1 MGEERGFTS
10 HTGVFL
16 PSELSSQYRCLPK
29 TDDNDRTNKNDA
41 NTLSWPMIQFFFL
54 DKYLIGAIQITCFG
68 ILKTVLVEI
77 LSYMRKITYH
87 LLLIVFSINKLISMQ
102 DVGHNMLH
110 LHVAQQ
116 LPITLSSW
124 TSKLSP
130 TNEKDAELNWQF
142 PFGIHL
148 KQKILP
154 DLLKLRTKA
163 EKSDKIFI
171 IYINKRSKGSAWQ

>member
-1 MGEERGFTS
+1 
-10 HTGVFL
+10 
-16 PSELSSQYRCLPK
+16 
-29 TDDNDRTNKNDA
+29 
-41 NTLSWPMIQFFFL
+41 MIQFFFL

-102 DVGHNMLH
+102 DVGHNMFH

-130 TNEKDAELNWQF
+130 TNEKDAELN
-142 PFGIHL
+142 
-148 KQKILP
+148 
-154 DLLKLRTKA
+154 
-163 EKSDKIFI
+163 
-171 IYINKRSKGSAWQ
+171 